1 MTLQQAQNL
10 RAVTPPGNGQSWFF
24 QMTRAT
30 LLLLAVGLAVWGGVM
45 AARLVFTPTLTTTPG
60 ETIQAGD
67 LAFSIDSATW
77 LSMDHGDHDSDPYS
91 NVTLESD
98 TDDEAAIA
106 AASLGFSM
114 PPSMMPGLPKE
125 GQHRLRIEVTFQ
137 NTGYGRETIA
147 LDQFRVEAADGT
159 VYQPLQNSSLRT
171 QELVAGQGIGAL
183 LFVDVDETATA
194 PRIIWERGGK
204 QVALWI
210 DGAPDHGH

>member
-1 MTLQQAQNL
+1 MTVQQVQSL
-10 RAVTPPGNGQSWFF
+10 PAVSSPDNQRPWLF
-24 QMTRAT
+24 QVTRVVLF
-30 LLLLAVGLAVWGGVM
+30 LLTAGLVGWGGLM
-45 AARLVFTPTLTTTPG
+45 AARLVVTPALTATVG

-67 LAFSIDSATW
+67 LAFSVDSATW

-125 GQHRLRIEVTFQ
+125 GQQRLRIEVTFQ
-137 NTGYGRETIA
+137 NTGQGRETIGPEH
-147 LDQFRVEAADGT
+147 FRVEAADGT

-171 QELVAGQGIGAL
+171 QELVAGRGIGAL

-194 PRIIWERGGK
+194 PRIIWARDGK
-204 QVALWI
+204 QVALPI
-210 DGAPDHGH
+210 DGAPNHDH

>member
-1 MTLQQAQNL
+1 MTVQQVQSI
-10 RAVTPPGNGQSWFF
+10 RTVTAPVNQRPWLF
-24 QMTRAT
+24 QVTRV
-30 LLLLAVGLAVWGGVM
+30 LLFLLTIGLVGWGSVM
-45 AARLVFTPTLTTTPG
+45 AAQLVVTPALTAAVG

-67 LAFSIDSATW
+67 LAFSVDSATW
-77 LSMDHGDHDSDPYS
+77 LSMNHGDHDSDPYA
-91 NVTLESD
+91 NVSLESD
-98 TDDEAAIA
+98 PDDEAAIA

-125 GQHRLRIEVTFQ
+125 GQQRLRVEVTFQ
-137 NTGYGRETIA
+137 NTGYGREMIGPE
-147 LDQFRVEAADGT
+147 QFRVEAADGT

-204 QVALWI
+204 QVALRI
-210 DGAPDHGH
+210 DGAPDHDH